1 MLDNW
6 QLLSVGFEHVQY
18 EVAVVNA
25 TMKSVGEKTR
35 ALILERALEI
45 FRAQGF
51 EAATIRD
58 IAKSASVATGAAY
71 YYFPSKE
78 AIVAAYYGQV
88 QELHEAKVRES
99 ILGTMGLRER
109 LGIVFQSKLEILKSD
124 RKFLGALFR
133 YAGEPDHPLSVFG
146 KGTASQRAHSIG
158 IFREALADSG
168 ISDELRQLL
177 PWALWLLHLGAILFF
192 IYDESAEQRR
202 TRTLVNG
209 VLDLVTQLLN
219 LTSAPVIRT
228 FLQPFQG
235 KLLGILKEAGWP
247 LES

>member
-1 MLDNW
+1 MN
-6 QLLSVGFEHVQY
+6 GIK
-18 EVAVVNA
+18 
-25 TMKSVGEKTR
+25 KSVGEKTR
-35 ALILERALEI
+35 ALILEKGLEM
-45 FRAQGF
+45 FREAGF

-58 IAKSASVATGAAY
+58 IAKSANVATGATY

-78 AIVAAYYGQV
+78 AIVAAYYDHVQV
-88 QELHEAKVRES
+88 THEAKVREL
-99 ILGTMGLRER
+99 ILGTTDLRER
-109 LGIVFQSKLEILKSD
+109 LGIVIHSKLDILKDD

-146 KGTASQRAHSIG
+146 KGTKSQRAHSVG
-158 IFREALADSG
+158 IFREALADVKV
-168 ISDELRQLL
+168 SDELRQLL
-177 PWALWLLHLGAILFF
+177 PWALWMMHLGAILFF

-202 TRTLVNG
+202 TRALVNG
-209 VLDLVTQLLN
+209 VLDLVTQFLK

-235 KLLGILKEAGWP
+235 KMLGILKEAGWL